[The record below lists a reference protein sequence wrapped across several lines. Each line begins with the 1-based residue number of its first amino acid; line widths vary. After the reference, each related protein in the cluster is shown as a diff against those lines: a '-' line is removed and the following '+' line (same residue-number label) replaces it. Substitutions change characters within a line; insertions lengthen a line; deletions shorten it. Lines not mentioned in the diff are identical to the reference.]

1 MKEVFDLDLDY
12 KAIGKRIK
20 AARIKK
26 GVTQDV
32 IAERIGITPQHMSN
46 VETANSKVS
55 LATLVMIANELDVS
69 FDELL
74 CDTLNIS
81 KAVYDKEVQELLEDC
96 STYEVRVLVD
106 ILKTTKETIRKNLGY
121 LNNEPKE

>member
-1 MKEVFDLDLDY
+1 MDLDY

-55 LATLVMIANELDVS
+55 LATLVTIANELDVS

-74 CDTLNIS
+74 C
-81 KAVYDKEVQELLEDC
+81 V
-96 STYEVRVLVD
+96 
-106 ILKTTKETIRKNLGY
+106 
-121 LNNEPKE
+121 